1 MRKGSLTSVKVFYPK
16 NKNKDELLKLISSK
30 LEELKGELPLVRVL
44 LFGSYAKGNYT
55 AGSDIDL
62 LIVYKVEPR
71 DDAYALV
78 KKTLAVPQLE
88 LHLLLRRNTRA

>member
-16 NKNKDELLKLISSK
+16 FNKDELLKLISSK

-62 LIVYKVEPR
+62 LIVYKGEPR
-71 DDAYALV
+71 YESMKETISKMVAGGI
-78 KKTLAVPQLE
+78 E
-88 LHLLLRRNTRA
+88 LLSSSDQS